1 MFWFPFL
8 QSFIFFFLP
17 LKRKVILFIF
27 VFGCAG
33 FSLLHR
39 PSLVATSGGYSL
51 IAVHGLLVEVTSLV
65 WNMGSVVV
73 VGLAVGSSQTKY

>member
-1 MFWFPFL
+1 MFWFLFL

-39 PSLVATSGGYSL
+39 HSLVATSRGYSL
-51 IAVHGLLVEVTSLV
+51 IAVHGLLVEVPSLV

-73 VGLAVGSSQTKY
+73 VGLAVGSSQTKD